1 MSRVTVTTEDNKMI
15 LDGVAVTFDA
25 RLDNNIWAIQW
36 YGDTNTGHI
45 EYKDSTP
52 NKNITE
58 FPELESLA
66 NQHKQAVGKFH
77 KDIEK
82 DRIKEASNM
91 TYADK
96 RKAEYDILP
105 QFEMI
110 YDDKINNTNF
120 WVEAIQAIKKTYPK
134 P

>member
-1 MSRVTVTTEDNKMI
+1 MSRVTVTTDDNTMM

-25 RLDNNIWAIQW
+25 GLDNNIWAIQW

-45 EYKDSTP
+45 EYRDSTP
-52 NKNITE
+52 NKDITE
-58 FPELESLA
+58 FPELPSLTEK
-66 NQHKQAVGKFH
+66 HKQEV
-77 KDIEK
+77 D
-82 DRIKEASNM
+82 KEQKADEDARVKAASNM

-96 RKAEYDILP
+96 RKVEYDILP

-110 YDDKINNTNF
+110 YDDKINDTNL